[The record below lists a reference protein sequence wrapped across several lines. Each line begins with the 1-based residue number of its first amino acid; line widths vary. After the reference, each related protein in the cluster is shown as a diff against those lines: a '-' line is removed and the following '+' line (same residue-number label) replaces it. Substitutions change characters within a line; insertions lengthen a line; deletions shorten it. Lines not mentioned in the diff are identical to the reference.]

1 MTPDV
6 YRNILSAWLPQVILD
21 CHVHIGLPEH
31 TGQIAPERM
40 KEMWAAEVANSFS
53 WEQMREA
60 FDLLFP
66 GRKVEALTFGWV
78 YRETDIAGNN
88 DYVLSGVGGGIR
100 GLAVTKP
107 DWTAAQVEALL
118 DRGFIGIKPYPDLAG
133 GGEVSIFDYLPHSH
147 LEALNNRSGVLML
160 HLPRK
165 GRLADEDNVRELLE
179 INDRYPSIRLIVAH
193 IGRAY
198 CLPTAERGLPRFVD
212 RPSIYFDTA
221 ANLNADVFALALETV
236 GPERILYGSDLPI
249 TLMRGMREHV
259 GDRYINYTDGP
270 YSWNTDRKSP
280 EEEAR
285 YTYYLYEELLAIRNA
300 VERTGLG
307 TEAVQKIM
315 YGNCAE
321 LLRRDA

>member
-1 MTPDV
+1 MTHDV
-6 YRNILSAWLPQVILD
+6 YGDILSPWLPQVILD

-31 TGQIAPERM
+31 TGQITPGRA
-40 KEMWAAEVANSFS
+40 KEMWAMEVANSFS

-66 GRKVEALTFGWV
+66 HRKVEALAFGWV

-88 DYVLSGVGGGIR
+88 DYVLSGIGDGIR

-107 DWTAAQVEALL
+107 DWTAADVEGLL

-147 LEALNNRSGVLML
+147 LEVLDDRSGVLML

-198 CLPTAERGLPRFVD
+198 CLPTAEKGLPHFAD
-212 RPSIYFDTA
+212 RPNIYFDTA
-221 ANLNADVFALALETV
+221 ANLNPDVFALALETV
-236 GPERILYGSDLPI
+236 GPDRILYGSDLPI
-249 TLMRGMREHV
+249 TLMKGVREHV

-270 YSWNTDRKSP
+270 YSWNTNRKGP
-280 EEEAR
+280 DEEAA
-285 YTYYLYEELLAIRNA
+285 YTYYLYEELLAIKNA
-300 VERTGLG
+300 IERAGLG
-307 TEAVQKIM
+307 PDAVQKIM
-315 YGNCAE
+315 YGNCARI
-321 LLRRDA
+321 LG